1 MKHGFILKKLNNK
14 EVMRKENQE
23 KWDVIFNDDI
33 FKQYYKV
40 QSSPQKTNDNAKLIE
55 NFEKVNDFVRK
66 TGREPQKVRNLG
78 EEYDCYNIL
87 RGLRKNKKDALILKE
102 YDKHNLLDISPEIE
116 TPKTIDDIL
125 NDDIFSLLDSNA
137 ESIFDIRNVSTTEE
151 RKEIEIINE
160 HQYRKK
166 CKDFSKFKPLFDKCH
181 EEINNKEREII
192 SFREKTVQE
201 GAFFVLGGVMIYLE
215 YIGKLKKGSD
225 GKMDGRTRII
235 FENGME
241 SRMML
246 RSLIKRLYENGFSVT
261 FTEDNLNEVLLN
273 NMSGITK
280 KDKPTGYIYVLKSL
294 SNDLRISEIR
304 NLYKI
309 GFTENDVENRIANAK
324 NEPTYLMADV
334 RIEAKYKCFNLD
346 TKKFELIIQ
355 KLFGNSCLN
364 IDIFDS
370 KGLRHSP
377 REWFIVPLK
386 IINQAIELIIK
397 EDIIGYY
404 YDNQEE
410 ILVKK

>member
-1 MKHGFILKKLNNK
+1 
-14 EVMRKENQE
+14 MRKENKE
-23 KWDVIFNDDI
+23 RWDRIFEDEIFNEL
-33 FKQYYKV
+33 FKP
-40 QSSPQKTNDNAKLIE
+40 QSSPIKIDENSKLIE
-55 NFEKVNDFVRK
+55 LFNKVNEFIDRFGK
-66 TGREPQKVRNLG
+66 EPQKNRVLG
-78 EEYDCYNIL
+78 DEYECYHIL
-87 RGLRKNKKDALILKE
+87 KGLRSNKTNALIVKE
-102 YDKHNLLDISPEIE
+102 YDKHNLLDVESIIE

-125 NDDIFSLLDSNA
+125 NDDIFKILDSNA
-137 ESIFDIRNVSTTEE
+137 ESIFNIRNVSTIEE
-151 RKEIEIINE
+151 RKERENINE

-404 YDNQEE
+404 YDNQTEQ
-410 ILVKK
+410 LVKK

>member
-1 MKHGFILKKLNNK
+1 MYKDNK
-14 EVMRKENQE
+14 ERWNS
-23 KWDVIFNDDI
+23 IFEDEI
-33 FKQYYKV
+33 FKEYYKP
-40 QSSPQKTNDNAKLIE
+40 QSISQKKDVNSKLIE
-55 NFEKVNDFVRK
+55 SINKVNEFIDK
-66 TGREPQKVRNLG
+66 YGKEPQKNGELG

-87 RGLRKNKKDALILKE
+87 RGLRSNRTNALIVKE
-102 YDKHNLLDISPEIE
+102 YDKHNLINIVPIIE

-125 NDDIFSLLDSNA
+125 NDDIFKILDSNA
-137 ESIFDIRNVSTTEE
+137 ESIFNIRNVSTIEE
-151 RKEIEIINE
+151 RKERENINE

-181 EEINNKEREII
+181 QEINNKKREII

-201 GAFFVLGGVMIYLE
+201 GAFLVLGGIMIYLE
-215 YIGKLKKGSD
+215 YIGKLEKGSD

-261 FTEDNLNEVLLN
+261 FTEDNLNDELLN

-280 KDKPTGYIYVLKSL
+280 EDQESGYIYVLKSM

-309 GFTENDVENRIANAK
+309 GFTENEVEIRIANAK

-334 RIEAKYKCFNLD
+334 KIEAKYKCFNLN
-346 TKKFELIIQ
+346 TQKFELIIQ

-404 YDNQEE
+404 YDNQTEQ
-410 ILVKK
+410 LVKK